1 VTVSDDGI
9 EFDLTGSDQQRPAP
23 VNASFGPIYSACAYA
38 LKALIDPALP
48 VNHGFYELV
57 RVIAPLGSV
66 VNVVHPAPA
75 VGGGEVQIRLTDLLF
90 KVFSQTMPERVPA
103 GCKAMQC
110 HAGFGAIDVRSG
122 EYYAFLET
130 LAGGYG
136 GRAELDGPDAVQT
149 HGQNTENA
157 PIEETESSYPVRITR
172 YELIPDSGGAG
183 RRRGGLGLRRDYFF
197 ADPTMFTVLADRELE
212 GPWGL
217 FGGDPGRR
225 AAYIQIRDGQERQ
238 LSSKTT
244 VALKA
249 NDTISYRTCGGGGY
263 GPAAERDPELV
274 RADVLDGKVTAENA
288 RSAYGVALDPQRT
301 VVDAEATVR
310 LRASMATEAPG

>member
-1 VTVSDDGI
+1 
-9 EFDLTGSDQQRPAP
+9 
-23 VNASFGPIYSACAYA
+23 
-38 LKALIDPALP
+38 
-48 VNHGFYELV
+48 
-57 RVIAPLGSV
+57 
-66 VNVVHPAPA
+66 
-75 VGGGEVQIRLTDLLF
+75 
-90 KVFSQTMPERVPA
+90 
-103 GCKAMQC
+103 
-110 HAGFGAIDVRSG
+110 
-122 EYYAFLET
+122 
-130 LAGGYG
+130 
-136 GRAELDGPDAVQT
+136 
-149 HGQNTENA
+149 
-157 PIEETESSYPVRITR
+157 
-172 YELIPDSGGAG
+172 
-183 RRRGGLGLRRDYFF
+183 
-197 ADPTMFTVLADRELE
+197 MFTVLADRELE